1 MIIIV
6 RHMKRHLLQK
16 LTWADQAGVW
26 AFTPAT
32 FSALLG
38 EVEPRYLN
46 LMMKRLAD
54 QGALIRAARGVY
66 MNPHARSMPND
77 VRGGLIRF
85 LRPREVSYVSLESKL
100 SEAGA
105 KRPANNHRAAH
116 RTGCTKQM
124 SDAPRNSVKRDAD
137 RVRPLKSWRQI
148 RLSLIGE
155 LGQLELIVLLPLVFT
170 ANVIVATVL
179 WFVVGPLLR

>member
-1 MIIIV
+1 MKTKHFTSVGPPSTEKTIRLPLPAIEV
-6 RHMKRHLLQK
+6 RERSPFKKYRPNVVK
-16 LTWADQAGVW
+16 IET
-26 AFTPAT
+26 TPDERRI
-32 FSALLG
+32 LLG
-38 EVEPRYLN
+38 HLEGTQLPISARCCHGTTAGATTRCYVEWTGS
-46 LMMKRLAD
+46 RL
-54 QGALIRAARGVY
+54 
-66 MNPHARSMPND
+66 RS
-77 VRGGLIRF
+77 
-85 LRPREVSYVSLESKL
+85 
-100 SEAGA
+100 A

-170 ANVIVATVL
+170 ANVIVATIA
-179 WFVVGPLLR
+179 WFVVGWLLR